1 MVNSAAAQE
10 RGIPNKLSFGLGVYG
25 GVGMISGTHYSSDR
39 GCFGFDAKVEYR
51 IMNQLGVNFN
61 AGLMLFTEDRDYFS
75 DSFGMVPITVGANWY
90 FGKVFYVGGKSGLA
104 IYTKGHADPVF
115 TIVPLVGV
123 RLFKFLDLSA
133 QFQFYANNKNRF
145 EHSPQF
151 IGVRVGVNF

>member
-1 MVNSAAAQE
+1 
-10 RGIPNKLSFGLGVYG
+10 
-25 GVGMISGTHYSSDR
+25 
-39 GCFGFDAKVEYR
+39 
-51 IMNQLGVNFN
+51 
-61 AGLMLFTEDRDYFS
+61 
-75 DSFGMVPITVGANWY
+75 
-90 FGKVFYVGGKSGLA
+90 LA

-151 IGVRVGVNF
+151 IGLRVGVNF